1 MSTSFLDQFARVGVD
16 DSAAVGRRLEAGE
29 SARSVGESLGL
40 DPGAVVAAIAQV
52 GLGPEGSDGPSLIQV
67 APSRPRLAEVIADES
82 TIADLF
88 PRAGRPARLALGA
101 GLLQVLDAWE
111 ASHTAAQAADDLG
124 ESVTSAAWHMV
135 AHRREPDA
143 DNARYWARRVRGA
156 VFGPLT
162 TLVAPLLRGPNADR
176 DWASRLLAGNPV
188 VWNPATM
195 IDFCGRVEP
204 GSAQETL
211 ARRLQRLEML
221 VLLYGSITALD
232 G

>member
-1 MSTSFLDQFARVGVD
+1 MSTSFLDQFVKISSD
-16 DSAAVGRRLEAGE
+16 ESAAVARRLEAGE

-40 DPGAVVAAIAQV
+40 DPVAVVAAIAQV
-52 GLGPEGSDGPSLIQV
+52 GLGPEGSDGPSLIQA
-67 APSRPRLAEVIADES
+67 APSRPRLAERVADES
-82 TIADLF
+82 TIANLF

-101 GLLQVLDAWE
+101 GLSQVLDAWE

-143 DNARYWARRVRGA
+143 DNARYWARRVPSVA
-156 VFGPLT
+156 FAPLT
-162 TLVAPLLRGPNADR
+162 TLALRLLPEPDADPDR
-176 DWASRLLAGNPV
+176 ASRLLAGHPL

-195 IDFCGRVEP
+195 IDFCGRVAP

-221 VLLYGSITALD
+221 VLLDGSITALD